1 MNYDHI
7 MIHYGELS
15 TKGNNKRAFIKEL
28 GKNIRHALK
37 GYSSLEYHSDHDH
50 TYITLNGEDPKPII
64 SLLEEVAGIQ
74 RISLV
79 YKSEKD
85 FETLAKNALG
95 LIQNE
100 EGKTFKVIAKR
111 IDKTYPKHSF
121 DIACD
126 LGGYIL
132 KNTDLSVDVH
142 KPDISLHVEIRAEA
156 AYLYA
161 HSYRGAGGYP
171 LGMNG
176 KVMMLLSGGIDSPV
190 AAYLLLRRG
199 IRIEC
204 IHFAAPPYTSDAVLD
219 KLKDILAK
227 LNIYQADIRLNIVPF
242 TKLQLAIYQN
252 VEEPYCITIMRRM
265 MFRIAD
271 KLAKSHHCLGLATGE
286 SVGQVAS
293 QTLDS
298 MIAINDV
305 TNYPILRPLAVVDKL
320 ASIAMAEKIGT
331 YEISVRPFE
340 DCCTIFKPKRPKTKP
355 KISECEYYEK
365 HFEWESL
372 VDEAVKNVSVI
383 IVKDG
388 VSTFYEHDDMQED
401 NEENKS
407 EAE

>member
-15 TKGNNKRAFIKEL
+15 TKGENKRAFIKEL
-28 GKNIRHALK
+28 GKNIRHSLK
-37 GYSSLEYHSDHDH
+37 GFEKLTYSTDHDH
-50 TYITLNGEDPKPII
+50 TYISLNGEDPNKII
-64 SLLEEVAGIQ
+64 PLLQEVAGIQ

-79 YKSEKD
+79 YKSERD
-85 FETLAKNALG
+85 FEVLAENALN
-95 LIQNE
+95 LIKGEKGN
-100 EGKTFKVIAKR
+100 TFKVIAKR

-126 LGGYIL
+126 IGAKIL
-132 KNTDLSVDVH
+132 KNTALKVDVH
-142 KPDISLHVEIRAEA
+142 NPDISLHVEIRKDY

-161 HSYRGAGGYP
+161 HSYLGAGGYP

-176 KVMMLLSGGIDSPV
+176 KVMMMLSGGIDSPV
-190 AAYLLLRRG
+190 AAYLFLKRG

-227 LNIYQADIRLNIVPF
+227 LNIYQADIRLNVVPF
-242 TKLQLAIYQN
+242 TKLQLEIYKN

-271 KLAKSHHCLGLATGE
+271 RLAKAHHCLGIGTGE

-305 TNYPILRPLAVVDKL
+305 TNFPVIRPLAVTDKL
-320 ASIAMAEKIGT
+320 ECISIAQRIGT
-331 YEISVRPFE
+331 FDISVRPFE
-340 DCCTIFKPKRPKTKP
+340 DCCTIFKPKKPKTKP
-355 KISECEYYEK
+355 KIDECEYFEK
-365 HFEWESL
+365 RFDWKPL
-372 VDEAVKNVSVI
+372 VEEAVKNVSVI

-388 VSTFYEHDDMQED
+388 ESTFYEHDDMQ
-401 NEENKS
+401 NN
-407 EAE
+407 

>member
-15 TKGNNKRAFIKEL
+15 TKGENKRAFIKEL
-28 GKNIRHALK
+28 GKNIRHSLK
-37 GYSSLEYHSDHDH
+37 SFEKLTYSTDHDH
-50 TYITLNGEDPKPII
+50 TYISLNGEDPNKII
-64 SLLEEVAGIQ
+64 PLLQEVAGIQ

-79 YKSEKD
+79 YKSERD
-85 FETLAKNALG
+85 FETLSENALN
-95 LIQNE
+95 LIKGEKGN
-100 EGKTFKVIAKR
+100 TFKVIAKR
-111 IDKTYPKHSF
+111 IDKTYQKRSF

-126 LGGYIL
+126 IGAKIL
-132 KNTDLSVDVH
+132 KNTALKVDVH
-142 KPDISLHVEIRAEA
+142 NPDISLHVEIRKDY

-161 HSYRGAGGYP
+161 HSYPGAGGYP

-176 KVMMLLSGGIDSPV
+176 KVMMMLSGGIDSPV
-190 AAYLLLRRG
+190 AAYLFLKRG

-227 LNIYQADIRLNIVPF
+227 LNVYQADIRLNVVPF
-242 TKLQLAIYQN
+242 TKLQLEIYKN

-271 KLAKSHHCLGLATGE
+271 KLAKAHHCLGIGTGE

-305 TNYPILRPLAVVDKL
+305 TNFPVIRPLAVTDKL
-320 ASIAMAEKIGT
+320 ECISIAQRIGT
-331 YEISVRPFE
+331 FDISVRPFE
-340 DCCTIFKPKRPKTKP
+340 DCCTIFKPKKPKTKP
-355 KISECEYYEK
+355 KIDECEYFEK
-365 HFEWESL
+365 RFDWEPL
-372 VDEAVKNVSVI
+372 VEEAVKNVSVI

-388 VSTFYEHDDMQED
+388 ESAFYEHDDMQ
-401 NEENKS
+401 NN
-407 EAE
+407 